1 MSCGELHMNF
11 NVDRIAVL
19 AGLAG
24 AGKSGLMKEG
34 VAPVA
39 ATPAA
44 QPAAPPAP
52 AKVAPAKVAPVKA
65 APVKAAP
72 KMEEVYE
79 EDMYGEGMHGEGMY
93 EEGMYEEEPVDEMS
107 AETGGMNYDDMVYE
121 VDETELMEA
130 LVDMREKRLE
140 ESKVRSAV
148 RKELSSILNTK
159 ESGSRWL
166 YGNRQPTSS
175 SNGNVSRGFLGP
187 GFR

>member
-1 MSCGELHMNF
+1 MNF

-44 QPAAPPAP
+44 KPAAPS
-52 AKVAPAKVAPVKA
+52 APAKVAPVKA
-65 APVKAAP
+65 APLAPSKAPVASP

-79 EDMYGEGMHGEGMY
+79 EDMYGEGM
-93 EEGMYEEEPVDEMS
+93 YEEEPVDEMY
-107 AETGGMNYDDMVYE
+107 ADTMGGMGYDDMVFE

-166 YGNRQPTSS
+166 YGNRQPASS
-175 SNGNVSRGFLGP
+175 SKGSISRGFLGP

>member
-1 MSCGELHMNF
+1 MNF

-44 QPAAPPAP
+44 KPLAPS
-52 AKVAPAKVAPVKA
+52 APAKVAPVKA
-65 APVKAAP
+65 APLAAPKPPAASP

-79 EDMYGEGMHGEGMY
+79 EDMY
-93 EEGMYEEEPVDEMS
+93 EEGMYEEEPVDEMYADTMGS
-107 AETGGMNYDDMVYE
+107 MGTMGGMGYDDMVYE

-148 RKELSSILNTK
+148 RKELSSILNSK

>member
-1 MSCGELHMNF
+1 MNF

-44 QPAAPPAP
+44 KPAAPS
-52 AKVAPAKVAPVKA
+52 APAKVAPVKA
-65 APVKAAP
+65 APLAPSKAPVASP

-79 EDMYGEGMHGEGMY
+79 EDMYGEGM
-93 EEGMYEEEPVDEMS
+93 YEEEPVDEMHADAMGS
-107 AETGGMNYDDMVYE
+107 MGSMGSMGGMGYNDMGEDDMVYE

-148 RKELSSILNTK
+148 RKELSSILNSK
-159 ESGSRWL
+159 ESGSRWI
-166 YGNRQPTSS
+166 YGDRQPASS
-175 SNGNVSRGFLGP
+175 SKGSISRGFLGP

>member
-44 QPAAPPAP
+44 KPAAPS
-52 AKVAPAKVAPVKA
+52 APAKVAPVKA
-65 APVKAAP
+65 APLAPSKAPVASP

-79 EDMYGEGMHGEGMY
+79 EDMYGEGM
-93 EEGMYEEEPVDEMS
+93 YEEEPVDEMY
-107 AETGGMNYDDMVYE
+107 ADTMGGIGYENDMVYE

-166 YGNRQPTSS
+166 YGNRQPASS
-175 SNGNVSRGFLGP
+175 SKGSISRGFLGP

>member
-1 MSCGELHMNF
+1 MNF

-24 AGKSGLMKEG
+24 AGKSSLMKEG

-44 QPAAPPAP
+44 KPAAPS
-52 AKVAPAKVAPVKA
+52 APAKVAPVKA
-65 APVKAAP
+65 APPAAPKASAASP

-79 EDMYGEGMHGEGMY
+79 EDMY
-93 EEGMYEEEPVDEMS
+93 EEGMYEEEPVDEMY
-107 AETGGMNYDDMVYE
+107 ADTMGGMNYDDMVFE

-148 RKELSSILNTK
+148 RKELSSILNSQ
-159 ESGSRWL
+159 ESGSRWI
-166 YGNRQPTSS
+166 YGDRQPTSS
-175 SNGNVSRGFLGP
+175 NKGNISRGFLGP

>member
-1 MSCGELHMNF
+1 MNF

-24 AGKSGLMKEG
+24 AGKSSLMKEG
-34 VAPVA
+34 AVPVA
-39 ATPAA
+39 AVPAA
-44 QPAAPPAP
+44 KPAAPA
-52 AKVAPAKVAPVKA
+52 APAKVAPVKA
-65 APVKAAP
+65 APLAPSKAPAASP

-79 EDMYGEGMHGEGMY
+79 EDMYGEGM
-93 EEGMYEEEPVDEMS
+93 YEEEPVDEMY
-107 AETGGMNYDDMVYE
+107 ADTMGGMNYDDMVFE

-140 ESKVRSAV
+140 ESRVRSAV
-148 RKELSSILNTK
+148 RKELTSILNDK

-166 YGNRQPTSS
+166 YGARQPTASS
-175 SNGNVSRGFLGP
+175 KGNVSRGFLGP

>member
-1 MSCGELHMNF
+1 MNF

-44 QPAAPPAP
+44 KPAAPS
-52 AKVAPAKVAPVKA
+52 APAKVAPVKA
-65 APVKAAP
+65 APLAPSKAPVASP

-79 EDMYGEGMHGEGMY
+79 EDMYGEGM
-93 EEGMYEEEPVDEMS
+93 YEEEPVDEMY
-107 AETGGMNYDDMVYE
+107 ADTMGGMNYDDMVFE

-148 RKELSSILNTK
+148 RKELSSILNSK

-166 YGNRQPTSS
+166 YGDRQPTLSS
-175 SNGNVSRGFLGP
+175 TGNVSRGFLGP

>member
-39 ATPAA
+39 APAA
-44 QPAAPPAP
+44 KPL
-52 AKVAPAKVAPVKA
+52 APVKA
-65 APVKAAP
+65 APPPAPKAPAASPKAPAASP
-72 KMEEVYE
+72 KMEEVHE
-79 EDMYGEGMHGEGMY
+79 EDMYGEDMY
-93 EEGMYEEEPVDEMS
+93 GEGMYEEEPVDEMY
-107 AETGGMNYDDMVYE
+107 ADTMGGMNYDDMVYE

-148 RKELSSILNTK
+148 RKELSSILNSK

>member
-44 QPAAPPAP
+44 KPLAPPAPPKVASVKAAPPAP
-52 AKVAPAKVAPVKA
+52 PKPPAAS
-65 APVKAAP
+65 P

-79 EDMYGEGMHGEGMY
+79 EDMYGEDMY
-93 EEGMYEEEPVDEMS
+93 EEGMYEEEPVDEMY
-107 AETGGMNYDDMVYE
+107 ADTMGGMNYDDMVYE

-148 RKELSSILNTK
+148 RKELSSILNSK

>member
-1 MSCGELHMNF
+1 MNF

-44 QPAAPPAP
+44 KPAAPS
-52 AKVAPAKVAPVKA
+52 APAKVAPVKA
-65 APVKAAP
+65 APLAPSKAPVASP

-79 EDMYGEGMHGEGMY
+79 EDMYGEGM
-93 EEGMYEEEPVDEMS
+93 YEEEPVDEMY
-107 AETGGMNYDDMVYE
+107 ADTMGGMGYDDMVFE

-148 RKELSSILNTK
+148 RKELSSILNSK

-166 YGNRQPTSS
+166 YGNRQPASS
-175 SNGNVSRGFLGP
+175 SKGSISRGFLGP

>member
-1 MSCGELHMNF
+1 MNF

-44 QPAAPPAP
+44 KPAAPS
-52 AKVAPAKVAPVKA
+52 APAKVAPVKA
-65 APVKAAP
+65 APLAPSKAPVASP

-79 EDMYGEGMHGEGMY
+79 EDMYGEGM
-93 EEGMYEEEPVDEMS
+93 YEEEPDDEMY
-107 AETGGMNYDDMVYE
+107 AGTMGGMGSMGTMGGISYEDNMVYE

-166 YGNRQPTSS
+166 YGNRQPASS
-175 SNGNVSRGFLGP
+175 SKGSISRGFLGP

>member
-1 MSCGELHMNF
+1 MNF

-44 QPAAPPAP
+44 KPAAPS
-52 AKVAPAKVAPVKA
+52 APAKVAPVKA
-65 APVKAAP
+65 APPAPSKAPGASP

-79 EDMYGEGMHGEGMY
+79 EDMYGEGM
-93 EEGMYEEEPVDEMS
+93 YEEEPVDEMY
-107 AETGGMNYDDMVYE
+107 ADTMGGMNYDDMVFE

-148 RKELSSILNTK
+148 RKELSSILNSK
-159 ESGSRWL
+159 ESGSRWI
-166 YGNRQPTSS
+166 YGDRQPTSS
-175 SNGNVSRGFLGP
+175 NKGNVSRGFLGP

>member
-44 QPAAPPAP
+44 KPAAPS
-52 AKVAPAKVAPVKA
+52 APAKVAPVKA
-65 APVKAAP
+65 APLAPSKAPVASP

-79 EDMYGEGMHGEGMY
+79 EDMYGEGM
-93 EEGMYEEEPVDEMS
+93 YEEEPVDEMY
-107 AETGGMNYDDMVYE
+107 ADTMGGMGYDDMVFE

-166 YGNRQPTSS
+166 YGNRQPASS
-175 SNGNVSRGFLGP
+175 SKGSISRGFLGP

>member
-1 MSCGELHMNF
+1 MNF

-24 AGKSGLMKEG
+24 AGKTGLMKEG

-44 QPAAPPAP
+44 KPAAPS
-52 AKVAPAKVAPVKA
+52 APAKVAPVKA
-65 APVKAAP
+65 APRAPSKAPVASP

-79 EDMYGEGMHGEGMY
+79 EDMYGEGM
-93 EEGMYEEEPVDEMS
+93 YEEEPVDEMH
-107 AETGGMNYDDMVYE
+107 AGTMGGMGSMGTMGGIGYEDDMVYE

-166 YGNRQPTSS
+166 YGNRQPASS
-175 SNGNVSRGFLGP
+175 SKGSISRGFLGP

>member
-1 MSCGELHMNF
+1 MNF

-44 QPAAPPAP
+44 KPLAPS
-52 AKVAPAKVAPVKA
+52 APVKA
-65 APVKAAP
+65 APLAVPKAPAASP

-79 EDMYGEGMHGEGMY
+79 EDMYGEGMY

-107 AETGGMNYDDMVYE
+107 AETGGMNYDSDMVYE

-148 RKELSSILNTK
+148 RKELSSILNSK

>member
-1 MSCGELHMNF
+1 MNF

-34 VAPVA
+34 VAP
-39 ATPAA
+39 
-44 QPAAPPAP
+44 PAAPP
-52 AKVAPAKVAPVKA
+52 KVAPVKA
-65 APVKAAP
+65 APPPAPKAPAASPKAPAASP

-93 EEGMYEEEPVDEMS
+93 EEGMYEEEPVDEMY
-107 AETGGMNYDDMVYE
+107 ADTMGGVNYDSDMVYE

-148 RKELSSILNTK
+148 RKELSSILNSK

-175 SNGNVSRGFLGP
+175 STGNVSRGFLGP

>member
-1 MSCGELHMNF
+1 MNF

-44 QPAAPPAP
+44 KPAAPS
-52 AKVAPAKVAPVKA
+52 APAKVAPVKA
-65 APVKAAP
+65 APLAPSKAPVASP

-79 EDMYGEGMHGEGMY
+79 EDMYGEGM
-93 EEGMYEEEPVDEMS
+93 YEEEPVDEMY
-107 AETGGMNYDDMVYE
+107 ADTQGGMGYDDMVFE

-166 YGNRQPTSS
+166 YGNRQPASS
-175 SNGNVSRGFLGP
+175 SKGSISSGFLGP

>member
-44 QPAAPPAP
+44 KPAAPS
-52 AKVAPAKVAPVKA
+52 APAKVAPVKA
-65 APVKAAP
+65 APLAPSKAPVASP
-72 KMEEVYE
+72 KMEEVYD
-79 EDMYGEGMHGEGMY
+79 EDMYG
-93 EEGMYEEEPVDEMS
+93 EGMYEEEPVDEMY
-107 AETGGMNYDDMVYE
+107 ADTQGGMGYDDMVFE

-166 YGNRQPTSS
+166 YGNRQPASS
-175 SNGNVSRGFLGP
+175 SKGSISRGFLGP